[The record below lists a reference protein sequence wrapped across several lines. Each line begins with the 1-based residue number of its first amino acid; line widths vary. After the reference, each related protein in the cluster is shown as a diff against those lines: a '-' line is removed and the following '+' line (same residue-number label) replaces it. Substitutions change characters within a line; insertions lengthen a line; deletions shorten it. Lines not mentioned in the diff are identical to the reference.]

1 MSRARTAT
9 GYTAGFQEQS
19 LGKIYDRQLMTRIL
33 HYLRPLTGLVA
44 LATALLILFSFSSLA
59 GPIVTRIGIDRYMA
73 NGDMTGLVR
82 ICLVWFAILVATGG
96 LQYAQMTLTNH
107 IGQRAMMQLRLDIYA
122 KLHRVPIAFFD
133 RNPVGRLITR
143 VTNDVEVLNQMFTQG
158 VVAIFG
164 DLLTLVGIMVVLIVL
179 NLRLAMVTFLTIPPL
194 FFLSLQFRWRVR
206 RAFREIRVAL
216 ARINA
221 YLQEA
226 IGGIAIIKA
235 FRREQLNEDEFA
247 NLNAHHRDA
256 FLRSVRAFSI
266 YFPLVELIQA
276 AAIALILWYG
286 SGQLLRDQLTFGAL
300 VAFIQYV
307 GRFFRPIRDL
317 SDKFN
322 ILQEAMASSER
333 IFNLL
338 DEPTEP
344 ETKGEPEGFNPRGDI
359 RFDQVSFSYDEQTP
373 VLTDISIDIPTGK
386 TTAIVGAT
394 GAGKTT
400 MAALLTRFYEPTAGR
415 ITVGSADIR
424 AVPMH
429 VLRENIAIVQQDVF
443 LFSGSVEDNIRLW
456 DKSIPDEHLQTA
468 IRVSHADH
476 PIRRLPK
483 GLDSPITERGANL
496 SSGERQLLA
505 FARALAFDPAILILD
520 EATASVDSETEA
532 LIQDALHALLKDRTA
547 VVIAHR
553 LSTIRN
559 ADKILVLHHG
569 KICQQGTHEELLASG
584 GIYAHLYR
592 LQFQGQGADDSGQA
606 RLDEAVLSCE

>member
-1 MSRARTAT
+1 MTTPKNSS
-9 GYTAGFQEQS
+9 GYTAGFQEQN
-19 LGKIYDRQLMTRIL
+19 LGKIYDRQLMARIL
-33 HYLRPLTGLVA
+33 HYLRPLTGLVV
-44 LATALLILFSFSSLA
+44 LATALLILFSLSSLA
-59 GPIVTRIGIDRYMA
+59 GPIITRIGIDRYIA
-73 NGDMTGLVR
+73 KGDMTGLVR
-82 ICLVWFAILVATGG
+82 ICLFWLAVLVVTGG

-107 IGQRAMMQLRLDIYA
+107 IGQRAMMQLRLDIYG
-122 KLHRVPIAFFD
+122 KLHRVPITFFD

-143 VTNDVEVLNQMFTQG
+143 ATNDVEVLNQMFTQG
-158 VVAIFG
+158 VVAVFG
-164 DLLTLVGIMVVLIVL
+164 DLLTLVGIMVVLVVL
-179 NLRLAMVTFLTIPPL
+179 NLKLAMVTFLTIPPL
-194 FFLSLQFRWRVR
+194 FVLSLQFRSRVR
-206 RAFREIRVAL
+206 GAFREIRVAL

-221 YLQEA
+221 YLQEV

-235 FRREQLNEDEFA
+235 FQREQLNEDEFA
-247 NLNAHHRDA
+247 GLNAQHRDA

-276 AAIALILWYG
+276 VAIALILWYG

-300 VAFIQYV
+300 VAFVQYV

-333 IFNLL
+333 IFRLL
-338 DEPTEP
+338 DEPNEP
-344 ETKGEPEGFNPRGDI
+344 DSEAEQEPFDPRGDI
-359 RFDQVSFSYDEQTP
+359 RFDHVSFSYDEQTP
-373 VLTDISIDIPTGK
+373 VLADITVDIRAGR

-400 MAALLTRFYEPTAGR
+400 MAALLTRFYEPTSGS
-415 ITVGSADIR
+415 ITVGRTDIR
-424 AVPMH
+424 DVPLR
-429 VLRENIAIVQQDVF
+429 VLREKIAIVQQDVF
-443 LFSGSVEDNIRLW
+443 LFSGTVEDNIRLW
-456 DKSIPDEHLQTA
+456 DRGIPDKRLQTA

-476 PIRRLPK
+476 PIQRLPK
-483 GLDSPITERGANL
+483 GLDSPITERGGNL

-532 LIQDALHALLKDRTA
+532 LVQDALQALLKDRTA

-553 LSTIRN
+553 LSTVRN
-559 ADKILVLHHG
+559 ADQILVLHRG
-569 KICQQGTHEELLASG
+569 KICQQGTHAELLAAG

-592 LQFQGQGADDSGQA
+592 LQFQGQGDASEQV
-606 RLDEAVLSCE
+606 LHDEAVLSCE